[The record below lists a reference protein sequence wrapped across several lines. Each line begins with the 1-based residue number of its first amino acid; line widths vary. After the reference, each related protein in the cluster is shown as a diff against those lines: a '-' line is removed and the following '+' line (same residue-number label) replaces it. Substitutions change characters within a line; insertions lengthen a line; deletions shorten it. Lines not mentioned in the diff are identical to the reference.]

1 MKQRALCGARRN
13 TSGAEFAKTP
23 EQPLI
28 GANHGRSWSA
38 S

>member
-1 MKQRALCGARRN
+1 LQRRN

-28 GANHGRSWSA
+28 GTNHGDPEVIRQISG
-38 S
+38 